1 MLMNLLDNFINQ
13 FQLILPIA
21 TGIAQPVNTDSAKK
35 SAAVSLP
42 TICKPEPTL
51 LFTKRT
57 DNLHL
62 HASQIS
68 FPGGAREPDDH
79 NLIKTPLRESYEK
92 INILPNYVQILGKMQ
107 PIKSHSGY
115 LVTPIVGLLLTKV
128 SYYKNPAEVAAIFE
142 IPLEHALTL
151 THHHSI
157 IINNAGHKKCLFFY
171 CYNQYLIWGLTATI
185 FNQLALH
192 LFKIGKK

>member
-1 MLMNLLDNFINQ
+1 MDMLDNFINR

-21 TGIAQPVNTDSAKK
+21 TGTAQPVNTDSAKK
-35 SAAVSLP
+35 SAAVLLP
-42 TICKPEPTL
+42 IICKPEPTL

-57 DNLHL
+57 DNLRL

-79 NLIKTPLRESYEK
+79 NLIETALRESCEE
-92 INILPNYVQILGKMQ
+92 INILPNQVQILGKMQ

-115 LVTPIVGLLLTKV
+115 LVTPIVGLLSAKV

-142 IPLEHALTL
+142 VPLKHALTL

-157 IINNAGHKKCLFFY
+157 MINNAGHKKRLFFY
-171 CYNQYLIWGLTATI
+171 HYNQYLIWGLTATI
-185 FNQLALH
+185 LNKLALQ
-192 LFKIGKK
+192 LV